1 MGRAPRD
8 ESLTYQ
14 GNQFTAGMKGKGGGL
29 AAAQAF
35 PAMST
40 KGSGTAQA
48 YSMGGAGVD
57 RFSME
62 GGEGAGCMYPMQVS
76 RTRVSPYTGSY
87 LWGRLDSCTRVWQ
100 KMDLRTHHHH

>member
-1 MGRAPRD
+1 
-8 ESLTYQ
+8 
-14 GNQFTAGMKGKGGGL
+14 MKGKGGGL

-76 RTRVSPYTGSY
+76 RLIDHT
-87 LWGRLDSCTRVWQ
+87 C
-100 KMDLRTHHHH
+100 